1 MFEIEDEVYRH
12 RCLTCHPKQEL
23 DEKETF
29 KQLTKYQ
36 IMLNPRLRVSNLI
49 MDANLLLNNHHLNHY
64 ILQLIF

>member
-29 KQLTKYQ
+29 KQ
-36 IMLNPRLRVSNLI
+36 
-49 MDANLLLNNHHLNHY
+49 
-64 ILQLIF
+64 